1 MQTGL
6 ASLVHDL
13 EEVSGSAEQEP
24 HHPHVPRQ
32 AGQVQGCVAARVAP
46 GRHLHLKKERQYM
59 VAKVPVSTLGWLR
72 TALTTFSEPE

>member
-6 ASLVHDL
+6 AGLVHDL
-13 EEVSGSAEQEP
+13 EEVGGPAEQEP

-32 AGQVQGCVAARVAP
+32 AGQVQRSVAARVAP
-46 GRHLHLKKERQYM
+46 GRHLHLR
-59 VAKVPVSTLGWLR
+59 VTGGKVYLMIPVSTLGWLR